1 VTADV
6 LRISREVLDT
16 AEGRRDGRSIVAAG
30 HRRDGQARSTA
41 LSVLYPS
48 GSVQHFDDDFASGQV
63 APEV

>member
-1 VTADV
+1 VTAEV

-30 HRRDGQARSTA
+30 HRRNGQARSTA

-48 GSVQHFDDDFASGQV
+48 RSVQHFDNDRASGQV
-63 APEV
+63 APNM